1 MNLRIKYFLFISII
15 HIVIAYLCFLILRD
29 QKLYFLLSEFAIL
42 FSLFLSY
49 LMYRSFIRPLEFM
62 YSGTDAITDKDFTI
76 KFVKTGSK
84 EMDKLIDV
92 YNSMID
98 NIREERIQV
107 EEQHFFLKK
116 LISASPNGII
126 ILDYD
131 EKITDIN
138 PRAMKLLELNES
150 AIQRPISEF
159 SNPILQQIAQLEV
172 GKANIISTEGFEKY
186 KCEVS
191 HFIHRGFK
199 RKFILIQELSK
210 EILEAEKRA
219 YGKIIRMMA
228 HEVNNSIG
236 AINSI
241 LQTHVEYNTE
251 ENSDER
257 ESLEIAIERNNS
269 MSSFMKNFAKV
280 VRLPK
285 PHLEKIELN
294 ELLQNIGKLMESQA
308 KTKNITIELHL
319 HKNPIFTSIDSKQ
332 MEQVLVNIIKNSI
345 ESIGNQGV
353 IQIISQASPATILV
367 RDNGSGISKENA
379 DKLFAP
385 FFSTK
390 MDGQGVGLTLIR
402 EVLSNHDAQFNLKT
416 NDDGWTEFRIIF
428 KS

>member
-1 MNLRIKYFLFISII
+1 MNLRIKYFLFIAII
-15 HIVIAYLCFLILRD
+15 HITIAYLCFLVLRE
-29 QKLYFLLSEFAIL
+29 QKLYFLLSEFGIL

-138 PRAMKLLELNES
+138 PRAMKILELNEN
-150 AIQRPISEF
+150 AIQQTISNF
-159 SNPILQQIAQLEV
+159 PNPILQQIAQLQV
-172 GKANIISTEGFEKY
+172 GKANIVSTEGFEKY

-191 HFIHRGFK
+191 HFVHRGFK

-219 YGKIIRMMA
+219 YQKIIRMMA

-269 MSSFMKNFAKV
+269 MTSFMKNFAKV
-280 VRLPK
+280 VRLPQ

-308 KTKNITIELHL
+308 NTKNISIEYDLI
-319 HKNPIFTSIDSKQ
+319 KNNFFASIDAKQ
-332 MEQVLVNIIKNSI
+332 IEQVLVNIIKNAI
-345 ESIGNQGV
+345 ESIDYQGV
-353 IQIISQASPATILV
+353 IKIISQEFPKTIII
-367 RDNGSGISKENA
+367 RDNGAGISPENA
-379 DKLFAP
+379 GKLFTP

-402 EVLSNHDAQFNLKT
+402 EILSNHEAQFSLKT
-416 NDDGWTEFRIIF
+416 NKDGWTEFRIVF

>member
-1 MNLRIKYFLFISII
+1 MSLRVKYFLFISII
-15 HIVIAYLCFLILRD
+15 HIVIAWLCFSLLRE
-29 QKLYFLLSEFAIL
+29 QKLYFFLSEFAIL

-49 LMYRSFIRPLEFM
+49 LLYRSFIRPLDFM
-62 YSGTDAITDKDFTI
+62 YSGTDAIADKDFNI

-92 YNSMID
+92 YNNMID

-116 LISASPNGII
+116 LINASPNGII

-138 PRAMKLLELNES
+138 PRAMKLLELDEN
-150 AIQRPISEF
+150 AVHQPISNF
-159 SNPILQQIAQLEV
+159 QNPILKQITKLKV

-257 ESLEIAIERNNS
+257 ESLEIAMERNNS
-269 MSSFMKNFAKV
+269 MSLFMKNFAKV
-280 VRLPK
+280 VHLPK
-285 PHLEKIELN
+285 PHLEQIELN
-294 ELLQNIGKLMESQA
+294 ERLRNIGKLMESQA
-308 KTKNITIELHL
+308 KAKDVTIELHL
-319 HKNPIFTSIDSKQ
+319 EEKDIFASIDAKQ
-332 MEQVLVNIIKNSI
+332 IEQVLVNIIKNAI
-345 ESIGNQGV
+345 EAIDNQGV
-353 IQIISQASPATILV
+353 IQIISKGFPKTILI
-367 RDNGSGISKENA
+367 RDNGSGISEEVA
-379 DKLFAP
+379 DKLFTP

-402 EVLSNHDAQFNLKT
+402 EVLTNHEAQFSLKT
-416 NDDGWTEFRIIF
+416 LKEGWTEFRIVF
-428 KS
+428 PR

>member
-1 MNLRIKYFLFISII
+1 M
-15 HIVIAYLCFLILRD
+15 RD

-49 LMYRSFIRPLEFM
+49 LMYRSFIRPLDFI
-62 YSGTDAITDKDFTI
+62 YSGTDAIADKDFTI
-76 KFVKTGSK
+76 KFVKTGSN
-84 EMDKLIDV
+84 EMDRLIEV

-116 LISASPNGII
+116 LINASPNGII

-138 PRAMKLLELNES
+138 PRAIRQLNLEDYLSKKSDSVIGLSIKE
-150 AIQRPISEF
+150 IK
-159 SNPILQQIAQLEV
+159 NPLLQQISQLEIGQAEIV
-172 GKANIISTEGFEKY
+172 GTERFEKY

-228 HEVNNSIG
+228 HEVNNSVG

-241 LQTHVEYNTE
+241 LQTQVDFLPEGNQE
-251 ENSDER
+251 DKEA
-257 ESLEIAIERNNS
+257 LVIAIERNKS
-269 MSSFMKNFAKV
+269 MSAFMKNFAKV

-285 PHLEKIELN
+285 PRLESVELN
-294 ELLQNIGKLMESQA
+294 ELLSNITKLMEAQA
-308 KTKNITIELHL
+308 NLQNVTIDLQL
-319 HKNPIFTSIDSKQ
+319 AKGDIFAQLDAKQ
-332 MEQVLVNIIKNSI
+332 LEQALVNIIKNAI
-345 ESIGNQGV
+345 ESIQERQERNDQQGI
-353 IQIISQASPATILV
+353 IQVSSSASPKTILI
-367 RDNGSGISKENA
+367 RDNGVGIPSNVA
-379 DKLFAP
+379 NKLFTP

-390 MDGQGVGLTLIR
+390 IDGQGVGLTLIR
-402 EVLSNHDAQFNLKT
+402 EILINHDAQFSLKT
-416 NDDGWTEFRIIF
+416 LEDGWTEFRIVF
-428 KS
+428 KL

>member
-1 MNLRIKYFLFISII
+1 MSLRVKYFLFIITI
-15 HIVIAYLCFLILRD
+15 HLVIAWLCYYNFQE
-29 QKLYFLLSEFAIL
+29 QKLYFLLSEIAIL

-49 LMYRSFIRPLEFM
+49 LLYRSLIQPLDFM
-62 YSGTDAITDKDFTI
+62 YSGTNAIEDKDFTI

-84 EMDKLIDV
+84 EMDRLIDV

-107 EEQHFFLKK
+107 EEQHYFLKK
-116 LISASPNGII
+116 LINASPNGII

-138 PRAMKLLELNES
+138 PRAMRLLDLEKDVTHQS
-150 AIQRPISEF
+150 IASF
-159 SNPILQQIAQLEV
+159 DNPILEQIAKLEV
-172 GKANIISTEGFEKY
+172 GQPNIISTEGFEKY

-191 HFIHRGFK
+191 HFIHQGFK

-219 YGKIIRMMA
+219 YEKIIRMMA

-241 LQTHVEYNTE
+241 LQIHVEYNTE
-251 ENSDER
+251 ENSEER

-269 MSSFMKNFAKV
+269 MTLFMKNFAEV

-285 PHLEKIELN
+285 PHFERIELN
-294 ELLQNIGKLMESQA
+294 ELLSNIGKLMESQA
-308 KTKNITIELHL
+308 KNQKITIDFHL
-319 HKNPIFTSIDSKQ
+319 SKGNIFASIDSKQ
-332 MEQVLVNIIKNSI
+332 MEQVLVNILKNAI
-345 ESIGNQGV
+345 ESIDYEGV
-353 IQIISQASPATILV
+353 IQIISQQSPATILI
-367 RDNGSGISKENA
+367 RDNGKGITSEVAGN
-379 DKLFAP
+379 LFTP

-390 MDGQGVGLTLIR
+390 PDGQGVGLTLIR
-402 EVLSNHDAQFNLKT
+402 EILLNHDAQFSLKT
-416 NDDGWTEFRIIF
+416 MEDGWTEFRIAF
-428 KS
+428 KN

>member
-1 MNLRIKYFLFISII
+1 MSLRLKYFLFISII
-15 HIVIAYLCFLILRD
+15 HIVIAYLCFLVLRD

-62 YSGTDAITDKDFTI
+62 YSGTDAIMDKDFTI

-116 LISASPNGII
+116 LINASPNGII

-138 PRAMKLLELNES
+138 PRAMKLLDLNES
-150 AIQRPISEF
+150 AIQQSISNLG
-159 SNPILQQIAQLEV
+159 NPILLQIAQLEI
-172 GKANIISTEGFEKY
+172 GKANIISAEGFEKY

-285 PHLEKIELN
+285 PYLEKIELN
-294 ELLQNIGKLMESQA
+294 EFLQNIGKLMASQA

-332 MEQVLVNIIKNSI
+332 IEQVLVNIIKNSI
-345 ESIGNQGV
+345 ESIDNQGV

-367 RDNGSGISKENA
+367 RDNGAGISPEAA
-379 DKLFAP
+379 DDLFTP

-390 MDGQGVGLTLIR
+390 KDGQGVGLTLIR
-402 EVLSNHDAQFNLKT
+402 EVLLNHDAQFNLKT
-416 NDDGWTEFRIIF
+416 KEDAWTEFRIVF

>member
-1 MNLRIKYFLFISII
+1 M
-15 HIVIAYLCFLILRD
+15 
-29 QKLYFLLSEFAIL
+29 YFLLSEFAIL

-131 EKITDIN
+131 ENITDIN
-138 PRAMKLLELNES
+138 PRAMSLLELNER
-150 AIQRPISEF
+150 AIQQPISNF
-159 SNPILQQIAQLEV
+159 QNPILRQIAQLEV

-269 MSSFMKNFAKV
+269 MSSFMGNFAKV
-280 VRLPK
+280 VRLPQ
-285 PHLEKIELN
+285 PHLEQIEIN
-294 ELLQNIGKLMESQA
+294 ELLHNIGKLMESQA
-308 KTKNITIELHL
+308 KTKNISIEYHL
-319 HKNPIFTSIDSKQ
+319 GKNNFFASIDAKQ
-332 MEQVLVNIIKNSI
+332 IEQVLVNIIKNSI
-345 ESIGNQGV
+345 EAIDYQGIIQV
-353 IQIISQASPATILV
+353 ISKESPKTILI
-367 RDNGSGISKENA
+367 RDNGSGISKENVE
-379 DKLFAP
+379 KLFTP

-416 NDDGWTEFRIIF
+416 NDDGWTEFRIVF

>member
-332 MEQVLVNIIKNSI
+332 MEQVLVNIIKNAI
-345 ESIGNQGV
+345 ESIDNQGV
-353 IQIISQASPATILV
+353 IQINSQASPATILV

>member
-1 MNLRIKYFLFISII
+1 MSLRVKYLLFIVII
-15 HIVIAYLCFLILRD
+15 HSVIAYLCFQLLRD
-29 QKLYFLLSEFAIL
+29 QKIYFLLAEFAIL
-42 FSLFLSY
+42 FSLFLAY

-76 KFVKTGSK
+76 KFAKTGSK

-98 NIREERIQV
+98 NIREERIKI
-107 EEQHFFLKK
+107 EEQHYFLKK
-116 LISASPNGII
+116 LINASPNGII

-138 PRAMKLLELNES
+138 PRAMKLLELSEKDFQ
-150 AIQRPISEF
+150 APISHF
-159 SNPILQQIAQLEV
+159 PNPILQQIAQLEV
-172 GKANIISTEGFEKY
+172 GKANIIATEGFEKY

-241 LQTHVEYNTE
+241 LQTHVEFNTE

-257 ESLEIAIERNNS
+257 ESLKIAIERNNS
-269 MSSFMKNFAKV
+269 MSTFMKNFAKV

-285 PHLEKIELN
+285 PHLEKIEIN
-294 ELLQNIGKLMESQA
+294 ELLQNIGKLMTSQA
-308 KTKNITIELHL
+308 KTKNISIEFDLTPNNL
-319 HKNPIFTSIDSKQ
+319 FAFIDSKQ
-332 MEQVLVNIIKNSI
+332 IEQVLVNIIKNSI
-345 ESIGNQGV
+345 EAIDYQGTIHISSKNSPKTISIK
-353 IQIISQASPATILV
+353 
-367 RDNGSGISKENA
+367 DNGAGISTENA
-379 DKLFAP
+379 TKLFTP

-402 EVLSNHDAQFNLKT
+402 EILSTHNAQFNLKT
-416 NDDGWTEFRIIF
+416 NEDGWTEFRIVF
-428 KS
+428 PS

>member
-1 MNLRIKYFLFISII
+1 MFIATI
-15 HIVIAYLCFLILRD
+15 HTVIALLCFYLLRD
-29 QKLYFLLSEFAIL
+29 QKLYFILSEFGIL

-49 LMYRSFIRPLEFM
+49 LMYRSFIRPLDFM
-62 YSGTDAITDKDFTI
+62 YSGTDAITDKDFNI
-76 KFVKTGSK
+76 KFVKTGSN
-84 EMDKLIDV
+84 EMDRLIDV

-116 LISASPNGII
+116 LINASPNGII
-126 ILDYD
+126 ILNYD
-131 EKITDIN
+131 DQITDIN
-138 PRAMKLLELNES
+138 PKALRVLDLKENVIHQPLTN
-150 AIQRPISEF
+150 F
-159 SNPILQQIAQLEV
+159 SNPLLLQIAQLKV
-172 GKANIISTEGFEKY
+172 GQPNIISTEGFEKY

-199 RKFILIQELSK
+199 RKFILIHELSK

-219 YGKIIRMMA
+219 YEKIIRMMA

-241 LQTHVEYNTE
+241 LQTHIDFNTE

-257 ESLEIAIERNNS
+257 ESLEIAIDRNKS
-269 MSSFMKNFAKV
+269 MSVFMKNFAKV

-285 PHLEKIELN
+285 PHLERIEVN

-308 KTKNITIELHL
+308 NSKKIKIDFQLDKNS
-319 HKNPIFTSIDSKQ
+319 FFASIDAKQ
-332 MEQVLVNIIKNSI
+332 IEQVLVNVIKNAI
-345 ESIGNQGV
+345 ESIDYQGI
-353 IQIISQASPATILV
+353 IQIQSAAAPRTIVV
-367 RDNGSGISKENA
+367 RDNGKGISSEVA
-379 DKLFAP
+379 DKLFTP

-402 EVLSNHDAQFNLKT
+402 EILLNHDAQFSLKT
-416 NDDGWTEFRIIF
+416 LEDGWTEFRIIF

>member
-1 MNLRIKYFLFISII
+1 MSLRVKYFLFIAII
-15 HIVIAYLCFLILRD
+15 HITIAYLCFLVLRE
-29 QKLYFLLSEFAIL
+29 QKLYFLLSEFGIL

-138 PRAMKLLELNES
+138 PRAMSLLELNES
-150 AIQRPISEF
+150 AIQQPISNF
-159 SNPILQQIAQLEV
+159 ANPILQQIAQLEV
-172 GKANIISTEGFEKY
+172 GKANVISTEGFEKY
-186 KCEVS
+186 KCEIS

-269 MSSFMKNFAKV
+269 MGSFMKNFAKV
-280 VRLPK
+280 VRLPQ
-285 PHLEKIELN
+285 PHLEKIEVN

-308 KTKNITIELHL
+308 KTKNISIEFDLT
-319 HKNPIFTSIDSKQ
+319 KNNFFASIDSKQ
-332 MEQVLVNIIKNSI
+332 IEQVLVNIIKNSI
-345 ESIGNQGV
+345 EAIDYQGI
-353 IQIISQASPATILV
+353 IQITSLETPKTILI
-367 RDNGSGISKENA
+367 RDNGSGISNENA
-379 DKLFAP
+379 EKLFTP

-402 EVLSNHDAQFNLKT
+402 EILSNHDAQFNLKT
-416 NDDGWTEFRIIF
+416 NDNGWTEFRIVF

>member
-1 MNLRIKYFLFISII
+1 MIK
-15 HIVIAYLCFLILRD
+15 
-29 QKLYFLLSEFAIL
+29 
-42 FSLFLSY
+42 
-49 LMYRSFIRPLEFM
+49 
-62 YSGTDAITDKDFTI
+62 
-76 KFVKTGSK
+76 
-84 EMDKLIDV
+84 
-92 YNSMID
+92 
-98 NIREERIQV
+98 
-107 EEQHFFLKK
+107 
-116 LISASPNGII
+116 
-126 ILDYD
+126 
-131 EKITDIN
+131 
-138 PRAMKLLELNES
+138 
-150 AIQRPISEF
+150 
-159 SNPILQQIAQLEV
+159 QLEI
-172 GKANIISTEGFEKY
+172 GKANIISAEGFEKY

-241 LQTHVEYNTE
+241 LQTHVEYNTK

-294 ELLQNIGKLMESQA
+294 ELLQNIGKLMASQA

-332 MEQVLVNIIKNSI
+332 IEQVLVNIIKNSI
-345 ESIGNQGV
+345 ESIDNQGV

-367 RDNGSGISKENA
+367 RDNGAGISPEAA
-379 DKLFAP
+379 DDLFTP

-390 MDGQGVGLTLIR
+390 KDGQGVGLTLIR
-402 EVLSNHDAQFNLKT
+402 EVLLNHDAQFNLKT
-416 NDDGWTEFRIIF
+416 KEDAWTEFRIVF

>member
-1 MNLRIKYFLFISII
+1 MSLRLKYFLFISII
-15 HIVIAYLCFLILRD
+15 HIVIAYLCFLVLRD

-62 YSGTDAITDKDFTI
+62 YSGTDAIMDKDFTI

-116 LISASPNGII
+116 LINASPNGII

-138 PRAMKLLELNES
+138 PRAMKLLDLNES
-150 AIQRPISEF
+150 AIQQSISNLG
-159 SNPILQQIAQLEV
+159 NPILLQIAQLEI
-172 GKANIISTEGFEKY
+172 GKANIISAEGFEKY

-241 LQTHVEYNTE
+241 LQTHVEYNTK

-294 ELLQNIGKLMESQA
+294 ELLQNIGKLMASQA

-332 MEQVLVNIIKNSI
+332 IEQVLVNIIKNSI
-345 ESIGNQGV
+345 ESIDNQGV

-367 RDNGSGISKENA
+367 RDNGAGISPEVA
-379 DKLFAP
+379 DDLFTP

-390 MDGQGVGLTLIR
+390 IDGQGVGLTLIR
-402 EVLSNHDAQFNLKT
+402 EVLLNHDAQFNLKT
-416 NDDGWTEFRIIF
+416 KEDAWTEFRIVF

>member
-1 MNLRIKYFLFISII
+1 MSLRLKYFLFISII
-15 HIVIAYLCFLILRD
+15 HIVIAYLCFLVLRD

-116 LISASPNGII
+116 LINASPNGII

-138 PRAMKLLELNES
+138 PRAMSLLDLNES
-150 AIQRPISEF
+150 AIQQSISNLG
-159 SNPILQQIAQLEV
+159 NPILLQIAQLEI
-172 GKANIISTEGFEKY
+172 GKANIISAEGFEKY

-285 PHLEKIELN
+285 PYLEKIELN
-294 ELLQNIGKLMESQA
+294 ELLQNIGKLMASQA

-332 MEQVLVNIIKNSI
+332 IEQVLVNIIKNSI
-345 ESIGNQGV
+345 ESIDNQGV

-367 RDNGSGISKENA
+367 RDNGAGISPEAA
-379 DKLFAP
+379 DDLFTP

-390 MDGQGVGLTLIR
+390 KDGQGVGLTLIR
-402 EVLSNHDAQFNLKT
+402 EVLLNHDAQFNLKT
-416 NDDGWTEFRIIF
+416 KEDAWTEFRIVF

>member
-1 MNLRIKYFLFISII
+1 MSLRIKYFLFITII
-15 HIVIAYLCFLILRD
+15 HITIAYLCFLVLRE
-29 QKLYFLLSEFAIL
+29 QKLYFLLSEFGIL
-42 FSLFLSY
+42 FSLLLSY

-116 LISASPNGII
+116 LVNASPNGII

-138 PRAMKLLELNES
+138 PRAMKLLELNHN
-150 AIQRPISEF
+150 AIQQSISNF
-159 SNPILQQIAQLEV
+159 DNPVLKQIAQLKV
-172 GKANIISTEGFEKY
+172 GKANIISAEGFDKY

-269 MSSFMKNFAKV
+269 MSLFMKNFAKV
-280 VRLPK
+280 VRLPQ
-285 PHLEKIELN
+285 PHLEKIEVN

-308 KTKNITIELHL
+308 KTKNISIEYDLA
-319 HKNPIFTSIDSKQ
+319 KNNLFASFDAKQ
-332 MEQVLVNIIKNSI
+332 IEQVLVNIIKNSI
-345 ESIGNQGV
+345 EAIDYQGV
-353 IQIISQASPATILV
+353 IQIISNEHPKTIII
-367 RDNGSGISKENA
+367 RDNGSGISDENA
-379 DKLFAP
+379 EKLFTP

-402 EVLSNHDAQFNLKT
+402 EILSNHEAQFSLKT
-416 NDDGWTEFRIIF
+416 NEDGWTEFRIVF

>member
-1 MNLRIKYFLFISII
+1 MSLRIKYFLFIAII
-15 HIVIAYLCFLILRD
+15 HITIAYLCFLVLRD
-29 QKLYFLLSEFAIL
+29 QKLYFLLSEFGIL

-49 LMYRSFIRPLEFM
+49 LMYRSFIRPLDFM

-92 YNSMID
+92 YNNMID

-138 PRAMKLLELNES
+138 PRAMKLLELNEN
-150 AIQRPISEF
+150 AIQQPIANF
-159 SNPILQQIAQLEV
+159 SNPILQQITQLEV
-172 GKANIISTEGFEKY
+172 GKANIISNEGFEKY

-308 KTKNITIELHL
+308 NTKNITIELHL
-319 HKNPIFTSIDSKQ
+319 HKKPILTFIDSKQ

-345 ESIGNQGV
+345 ESIDNQGV
-353 IQIISQASPATILV
+353 IQIISQNSPATFII
-367 RDNGSGISKENA
+367 RDNGHGISPEVAN
-379 DKLFAP
+379 KLFTP

-390 MDGQGVGLTLIR
+390 ADGQGVGLTLIR
-402 EVLSNHDAQFNLKT
+402 EVLLNHDAQFNLKT
-416 NDDGWTEFRIIF
+416 NKDGWTEFRIVF

>member
-1 MNLRIKYFLFISII
+1 
-15 HIVIAYLCFLILRD
+15 
-29 QKLYFLLSEFAIL
+29 
-42 FSLFLSY
+42 
-49 LMYRSFIRPLEFM
+49 MYRSFIRPLEFM
-62 YSGTDAITDKDFTI
+62 YSGTDAIMDKDFTI

-116 LISASPNGII
+116 LINASPNGII

-138 PRAMKLLELNES
+138 PRAMKLLDLNES
-150 AIQRPISEF
+150 AIQQSISNLG
-159 SNPILQQIAQLEV
+159 NPILLQIAQLEI
-172 GKANIISTEGFEKY
+172 GKANIISAEGFEKY

-241 LQTHVEYNTE
+241 LQTHVEYNTK

-294 ELLQNIGKLMESQA
+294 ELLQNIGKLMASQA

-332 MEQVLVNIIKNSI
+332 IEQVLVNIIKNSI
-345 ESIGNQGV
+345 ESIDNQGV

-367 RDNGSGISKENA
+367 RDNGAGISPEAA
-379 DKLFAP
+379 DDLFTP

-390 MDGQGVGLTLIR
+390 KDGQGVGLTLIR
-402 EVLSNHDAQFNLKT
+402 EVLLNHDAQFNLKT
-416 NDDGWTEFRIIF
+416 KEDAWTEFRIVF

>member
-1 MNLRIKYFLFISII
+1 MSLRVKYFLFIAII
-15 HIVIAYLCFLILRD
+15 HITIAYLCFLVLRE
-29 QKLYFLLSEFAIL
+29 QKLYFLLSEFGIL

-138 PRAMKLLELNES
+138 PRAMNLLELNES
-150 AIQRPISEF
+150 AIQQPISNF
-159 SNPILQQIAQLEV
+159 ANPILQQIAQLEV
-172 GKANIISTEGFEKY
+172 GKANVISTEGFEKY

-269 MSSFMKNFAKV
+269 MGSFMKNFAKV
-280 VRLPK
+280 VRLPQ
-285 PHLEKIELN
+285 PHLEKIEVN

-308 KTKNITIELHL
+308 KTKNISIEFNLT
-319 HKNPIFTSIDSKQ
+319 KNNFIASIDSKQ
-332 MEQVLVNIIKNSI
+332 IEQVLVNIIKNSI
-345 ESIGNQGV
+345 EAIDYQGI
-353 IQIISQASPATILV
+353 IQIISLESPKTILI
-367 RDNGSGISKENA
+367 RDNGSGISAEHVE
-379 DKLFAP
+379 KLFTP

-402 EVLSNHDAQFNLKT
+402 EILSNHDAQFNLKT
-416 NDDGWTEFRIIF
+416 NDNGWTEFRIVF

>member
-1 MNLRIKYFLFISII
+1 MSLRLKYFLFISII
-15 HIVIAYLCFLILRD
+15 HIVIAYLCFLVLRD

-62 YSGTDAITDKDFTI
+62 YSGTDAIMDKDFTI

-116 LISASPNGII
+116 LINASPNGII

-138 PRAMKLLELNES
+138 PRAMKLLDLNES
-150 AIQRPISEF
+150 AIQQSISNLG
-159 SNPILQQIAQLEV
+159 NPILLQIAQLEI
-172 GKANIISTEGFEKY
+172 GKANIISAEGFEKY

-241 LQTHVEYNTE
+241 LQTHVEYNTK

-269 MSSFMKNFAKV
+269 MGSFMKNFAKV

-285 PHLEKIELN
+285 PYLEKIELN
-294 ELLQNIGKLMESQA
+294 ELLQNIGKLMASQA

-319 HKNPIFTSIDSKQ
+319 HKNSIFTSIDSKQ
-332 MEQVLVNIIKNSI
+332 IEQVLVNIIKNSI
-345 ESIGNQGV
+345 ESIDNQGV

-367 RDNGSGISKENA
+367 RDNGAGISPEAA
-379 DKLFAP
+379 DDLFTP

-390 MDGQGVGLTLIR
+390 KDGQGVGLTLIR
-402 EVLSNHDAQFNLKT
+402 EVLLNHDAQFNLKT
-416 NDDGWTEFRIIF
+416 KEDAWTEFRIVF

>member
-1 MNLRIKYFLFISII
+1 MSLRVKYFLFVSII
-15 HIVIAYLCFLILRD
+15 HIIIAYLCFLLLRD
-29 QKLYFLLSEFAIL
+29 QKLYFLLSEFGIL

-49 LMYRSFIRPLEFM
+49 LMYRSFIRPLDFM
-62 YSGTDAITDKDFTI
+62 YSGTDAIQDKDFTI

-84 EMDKLIDV
+84 EMDRLIDV
-92 YNSMID
+92 YNNMID

-150 AIQRPISEF
+150 AIQQPISNF
-159 SNPILQQIAQLEV
+159 PNPILQQITRLEI
-172 GKANIISTEGFEKY
+172 GKANIISSEGFEKY

-294 ELLQNIGKLMESQA
+294 ELLQNISKLMESQA
-308 KTKNITIELHL
+308 RTKNITIELHL
-319 HKNPIFTSIDSKQ
+319 HKNNIFTSIDSKQ
-332 MEQVLVNIIKNSI
+332 MEQVLVNIIKNAI
-345 ESIGNQGV
+345 ESIENQGV

-367 RDNGSGISKENA
+367 RDNGAGISAEVANN
-379 DKLFAP
+379 LFTP

-390 MDGQGVGLTLIR
+390 TDGQGVGLTLIR
-402 EVLSNHDAQFNLKT
+402 EVLLNHDAQFSLKT
-416 NDDGWTEFRIIF
+416 NEDAWTEFRIIF
-428 KS
+428 NS

>member
-1 MNLRIKYFLFISII
+1 MSLRIKYFLFIAII
-15 HIVIAYLCFLILRD
+15 HITIAYLCFLVLRE
-29 QKLYFLLSEFAIL
+29 QKLYFLLSEFGML

-62 YSGTDAITDKDFTI
+62 YSGTDAIADQDFTI
-76 KFVKTGSK
+76 KFVKTGSR
-84 EMDKLIDV
+84 EMDKLIAV

-116 LISASPNGII
+116 LINASPNGII

-131 EKITDIN
+131 EKITDLN
-138 PRAMKLLELNES
+138 PSAMKILGLSENS
-150 AIQRPISEF
+150 IHQPIFNF
-159 SNPILQQIAQLEV
+159 SHPILKKIKQLEI
-172 GKANIISTEGFEKY
+172 GKANIITTEGFEKY
-186 KCEVS
+186 KCEVT

-210 EILEAEKRA
+210 EILEAEKRS

-269 MSSFMKNFAKV
+269 MSLFMKNFAKV
-280 VRLPK
+280 VRLPQ
-285 PHLEKIELN
+285 PHLEKIEIN
-294 ELLQNIGKLMESQA
+294 ELMKNIGKLMESQA
-308 KTKNITIELHL
+308 NSKNITIELHL
-319 HKNPIFTSIDSKQ
+319 EKNNIFTSIDAKQ
-332 MEQVLVNIIKNSI
+332 IEQVLVNIIKNSI
-345 ESIGNQGV
+345 ESIGYQGV
-353 IQIISQASPATILV
+353 IQLISKESPKTLLI
-367 RDNGSGISKENA
+367 RDNGIGISDEVME
-379 DKLFAP
+379 KLFTP

-390 MDGQGVGLTLIR
+390 INGQGVGLTLIR
-402 EVLSNHDAQFNLKT
+402 EILSNHEAQFSLKT
-416 NDDGWTEFRIIF
+416 VEAGWTEFRIVF

>member
-1 MNLRIKYFLFISII
+1 MSLRLKYFLFISII
-15 HIVIAYLCFLILRD
+15 HIVIAYLCFLVLRD

-62 YSGTDAITDKDFTI
+62 YSGTDAIMDKDFTI

-116 LISASPNGII
+116 LINASPNGII

-138 PRAMKLLELNES
+138 PRAMKLLDLNES
-150 AIQRPISEF
+150 AIQQSISNLG
-159 SNPILQQIAQLEV
+159 NPILLQIAQLEI
-172 GKANIISTEGFEKY
+172 GKANIISAEGFEKY

-241 LQTHVEYNTE
+241 LQTHVEYNTK

-294 ELLQNIGKLMESQA
+294 ELLQNIGKLMASQA

-332 MEQVLVNIIKNSI
+332 IEQVLVNIIKNSI
-345 ESIGNQGV
+345 ESIDNQGV

-367 RDNGSGISKENA
+367 RDNGAGISPEAA
-379 DKLFAP
+379 DDLFTP

-390 MDGQGVGLTLIR
+390 KDGQGVGLTLIR
-402 EVLSNHDAQFNLKT
+402 EVLLNHDAQFNLKT
-416 NDDGWTEFRIIF
+416 KEDAWTEFRIVF

>member
-1 MNLRIKYFLFISII
+1 MSLRLKYFLFISII
-15 HIVIAYLCFLILRD
+15 HIVIAYLCFLVLRD

-62 YSGTDAITDKDFTI
+62 YSGTDAIMDKDFTI

-116 LISASPNGII
+116 LINASPNGII

-138 PRAMKLLELNES
+138 PRAMSLLDLNES
-150 AIQRPISEF
+150 AIQQSISNLG
-159 SNPILQQIAQLEV
+159 NPILEQIAQLEI
-172 GKANIISTEGFEKY
+172 GKANIISAEGFEKY

-285 PHLEKIELN
+285 PYLEKIELN
-294 ELLQNIGKLMESQA
+294 ELLQNIGKLMASQA

-319 HKNPIFTSIDSKQ
+319 HKNSIFTSIDSKQ
-332 MEQVLVNIIKNSI
+332 IEQVLVNIIKNSI
-345 ESIGNQGV
+345 ESIDNQGV

-367 RDNGSGISKENA
+367 RDNGAGISPEAA
-379 DKLFAP
+379 DDLFTP

-390 MDGQGVGLTLIR
+390 KDGQGVGLTLIR
-402 EVLSNHDAQFNLKT
+402 EVLLNHDAQFNLKT
-416 NDDGWTEFRIIF
+416 KEDAWTEFRIVF